1 MPEQSKSLFEHP
13 FLGRGFRPFFLLGA
27 IYSALNLLIWAGFYA
42 GVATP
47 PDIFFDPIAWHA
59 HEMIYGFA
67 MAIIAG
73 FLLTAVANWTGGAP
87 ARQLHLLG
95 LCLIWIA
102 GRVVMSVSLELPEIV
117 VLIVQNA
124 FIPAL
129 AISLS
134 IPLLKSWN
142 TRNFAFLG
150 LLTFLFTCNMV
161 FFITE
166 SRIPLYAAVMVI
178 IAMISLVGGR
188 IIPAFTVAAIRR
200 RGTKVFQ
207 TPQNKI
213 DVIAF
218 VSLLSIAAI
227 LLVSGKEGITLGGI
241 AIFSAFIHLYRMRV
255 YHTLKILNDPM
266 VWILHV
272 GYAWLIIGL
281 FLLGLSA
288 FNVIPL
294 SIVLHTLTAGAIGS
308 MTIGMM
314 CRVSLGHTGREL
326 AANKLT
332 VLMFVIMQAAIIL
345 RVAFP
350 IILPEHTSLWIIT
363 SACLWSFCFGLFA
376 ITYAPILWQPRPDG
390 KVA

>member
-1 MPEQSKSLFEHP
+1 MPERSKSLFDHS
-13 FLGRGFRPFFLLGA
+13 FLGRGFRPFFLMGA
-27 IYSALNLLIWAGFYA
+27 IYSAVNLLIWAGFYA
-42 GVATP
+42 GIVTP
-47 PDIFFDPIAWHA
+47 PDIFFDPISWHA

-87 ARQLHLLG
+87 ARQLHLLR
-95 LCLIWIA
+95 LCLTWLA
-102 GRVVMSVSLELPEIV
+102 GRVVMNFSLGLTDMA

-129 AISLS
+129 ALSLS
-134 IPLLKSWN
+134 IPLFKSWN

-150 LLTFLFTCNMV
+150 LLTFLFVCDLV

-166 SRIPLYAAVMVI
+166 SRTPLYAAVMVI

-188 IIPAFTVAAIRR
+188 IIPAFTVAALRR
-200 RGTKVFQ
+200 REVKVFQ
-207 TPQNKI
+207 TPQNKV
-213 DVIAF
+213 DFLAF
-218 VSLLSIAAI
+218 LSLISIAAI
-227 LLVSGKEGITLGGI
+227 LLIWGKEGIALGVV
-241 AIFSAFIHLYRMRV
+241 AIFSAGIHLFRMRV

-272 GYAWLIIGL
+272 GYAWVVVGL

-288 FNVIPL
+288 FSVVPL

-314 CRVSLGHTGREL
+314 CRVSLGHTGRDL
-326 AANKLT
+326 IANKLT
-332 VLMFVIMQAAIIL
+332 VLMFIIMQVAIIT
-345 RVAFP
+345 RVIFP
-350 IILPEHTSLWIIT
+350 LILPAQMSLWIIG
-363 SACLWSFCFGLFA
+363 SACLWSACFGLFVWV
-376 ITYAPILWQPRPDG
+376 YAPILWQPRPDG